1 MFYIKLFI
9 KNTLTNLFLTF
20 YGGSHPINRQ
30 ILNEEKWQHQE
41 FTCPLKRISKISCPE
56 RVRVKGEGRR
66 QFQFGFLF

>member
-9 KNTLTNLFLTF
+9 KNTLTNLILTF

-56 RVRVKGEGRR
+56 
-66 QFQFGFLF
+66 